1 MDDFTMY
8 PLLPPGSFIQID
20 ESRKRVL
27 RAGWRSEYER
37 PIYLIQ
43 TRDGYICSWC
53 AHANGE
59 LVLLPHPLS
68 PMAPQTVRVPEA
80 DVIGQVIGAAIRLG
94 DPRNEDGKAEGYET

>member
-20 ESRKRVL
+20 ESRKRVR

-37 PIYLIQ
+37 PIYFIQ
-43 TRDGYICSWC
+43 TRDGYVCSWC
-53 AHANGE
+53 AHAS
-59 LVLLPHPLS
+59 VLLPHPLS
-68 PMAPQTVRVPEA
+68 PMAPQTVRAQEA

-94 DPRNEDGKAEGYET
+94 NSRKEDSETEET